1 MNNKKGRL
9 IVIEG
14 ACDGI
19 GKSTQLEMLKKE
31 FGSDC
36 YTHHFPSYGFASA
49 NMVNLFLKK
58 KLGDLKDIP
67 DEAAELYYAIDRE
80 YVWRNY
86 LKKEI
91 DEGKTVILDR
101 YTTSSFIY
109 QTLKCQDEDAKKD
122 MIAQIQALEYGYLKI
137 GDPDLVIFLN
147 GDFATVTRLRLAR
160 TDNAGFQKD
169 IFEAKTETQRQLYEN
184 AQFVSNYL
192 KWYQVVVTENDN
204 MRSEEAIHEDIMRL
218 VRKK

>member
-1 MNNKKGRL
+1 M
-9 IVIEG
+9 
-14 ACDGI
+14 
-19 GKSTQLEMLKKE
+19 
-31 FGSDC
+31 
-36 YTHHFPSYGFASA
+36 
-49 NMVNLFLKK
+49 
-58 KLGDLKDIP
+58 
-67 DEAAELYYAIDRE
+67 
-80 YVWRNY
+80 
-86 LKKEI
+86 KKEI

-192 KWYQVVVTENDN
+192 KWYQVMVTENDN
-204 MRSEEAIHEDIMRL
+204 MRSQEAIHEDIMRL

>member
-14 ACDGI
+14 ACDGV
-19 GKSTQLEMLKKE
+19 GKSTQLEMLKKV
-31 FGSDC
+31 FGDNC

-58 KLGDLKDIP
+58 KLGDLEDIP

-91 DEGKTVILDR
+91 DDGKTVILDR

-109 QTLKCQDEDAKKD
+109 QTLKCQDDDAKKD
-122 MIAQIQALEYGYLKI
+122 MISQIQALEYGYLKI

-147 GDFATVTRLRLAR
+147 GDFATITKLRLAR

-192 KWYQVVVTENDN
+192 RWHQVIVTEQDG
-204 MRSEEAIHEDIMRL
+204 MRPIEDIHSDIMRL
-218 VRKK
+218 VRKR

>member
-1 MNNKKGRL
+1 
-9 IVIEG
+9 
-14 ACDGI
+14 
-19 GKSTQLEMLKKE
+19 
-31 FGSDC
+31 
-36 YTHHFPSYGFASA
+36 
-49 NMVNLFLKK
+49 
-58 KLGDLKDIP
+58 
-67 DEAAELYYAIDRE
+67 
-80 YVWRNY
+80 
-86 LKKEI
+86 
-91 DEGKTVILDR
+91 
-101 YTTSSFIY
+101 
-109 QTLKCQDEDAKKD
+109 

-169 IFEAKTETQRQLYEN
+169 NFEAKTETQRQLYEN

-192 KWYQVVVTENDN
+192 KWYQVIVTENDN